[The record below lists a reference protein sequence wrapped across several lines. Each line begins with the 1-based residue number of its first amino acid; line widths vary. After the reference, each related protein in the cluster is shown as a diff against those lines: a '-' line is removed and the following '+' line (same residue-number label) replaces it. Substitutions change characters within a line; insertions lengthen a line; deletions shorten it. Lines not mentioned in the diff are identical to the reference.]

1 MNYDGPFLPSCNLT
15 GLIGPY
21 PGNPT
26 HDAWAVGY
34 LRTFVA
40 ALWESRERAKGSST
54 FLLLRW
60 GGVGCV

>member
-1 MNYDGPFLPSCNLT
+1 MNYDGPFFFLLAT
-15 GLIGPY
+15 KQVLIGPY

-40 ALWESRERAKGSST
+40 ALWESREGAKGSST
-54 FLLLRW
+54 LLLLR
-60 GGVGCV
+60 